1 MWNSLRKLLRIQ
13 TWGYQIG
20 IKMNLWR
27 QQVIATDGI
36 DSSPPGAST
45 DSQKSSSDNDLACDR
60 SVHNP
65 YQPPPTYDEPSQA
78 APDDEMYS
86 DLVRQVKLIFYG
98 LIVGCLMMIAIS
110 IVLAALASSLLKGQ
124 PQLRTPADMVVVI
137 ASSAIAFR
145 VARYACRMERR
156 RLETEL

>member
-1 MWNSLRKLLRIQ
+1 M
-13 TWGYQIG
+13 
-20 IKMNLWR
+20 
-27 QQVIATDGI
+27 IATDGI